1 MSDIELRTAI
11 EEAQIDIIVDLGGH
25 TADGRILALA
35 QRAAPIQA
43 TYLGYPGTVGAQFI
57 DYAIVD
63 KFVVPDSAAE
73 FFTEK
78 LAYLPHCYLVSDR
91 KRPTA
96 ERMPSRAECGL
107 PPHAFV
113 FCCFNGSYKIAPAVF
128 DHWMRILIAV
138 PESVLWLLADNRWAQ
153 DSLRQEAQKR
163 GVDPA
168 RLVFMPRGSYAEHLA
183 ALRLADLFLDTWH
196 YNAHTTAS
204 DALWVGLPVL
214 TCSGR
219 SFAARVAG
227 SLLHAIGLS
236 ELVTYAPDDY
246 EALAVKLAREPSAL
260 EELQQR
266 LAANINT
273 APLFQTDLFARH
285 IEAAFKR
292 MWERHRRGE
301 KPETFAVATL
311 Q

>member
-1 MSDIELRTAI
+1 MELRTAI
-11 EEAQIDIIVDLGGH
+11 HEAQIDILVDLGGH

-35 QRAAPIQA
+35 QRTAPIQA
-43 TYLGYPGTVGAQFI
+43 TYLGYPGTVGARFI

-63 KFVVPDSAAE
+63 RFVVPDSAAQ

-91 KRPTA
+91 KRPTV
-96 ERMPSRAECGL
+96 EHMPSRAERGL
-107 PPHAFV
+107 PSDAFV
-113 FCCFNGSYKIAPAVF
+113 FCCFNGPYKITPVVF
-128 DHWMRILIAV
+128 NHWMRILSAV
-138 PESVLWLLADNRWAQ
+138 PGSVLWLLGDNPSAQ
-153 DSLRQEAQKR
+153 DNLRQEAQKR

-168 RLVFMPRGSYAEHLA
+168 RLVFMPRLSYAEHLA

-219 SFAARVAG
+219 TFAARVAG
-227 SLLHAIGLS
+227 SLLHAIGLP
-236 ELVTYAPDDY
+236 ELVTYSPDDY
-246 EALAVKLAREPSAL
+246 EAMAVKLAHEPGTLA
-260 EELQQR
+260 ELKQR

-273 APLFQTDLFARH
+273 APLFQTDLFTRH
-285 IEAAFKR
+285 METTFKT

-301 KPETFAVATL
+301 KPETFAVASL